1 MIEKPTDLAMF
12 DAVHEKVP
20 NIQNGVISTVEP
32 KTL

>member
-1 MIEKPTDLAMF
+1 MTEKLTDLGMF
-12 DAVHEKVP
+12 DAAHEKVP